1 MTVSDAH
8 SFDGSSFEPLRAKR
22 GWIVALG
29 VIYLLAGIVALSSVA
44 LATVVS
50 VFIVGIAMLV
60 AGVAEVINAFQMK
73 SWSKFLLWV
82 LLGSLYVAA
91 GILAFE
97 NPLLTAKALTLLLS
111 LSLLASG
118 ITKIILAFSMK
129 VGSSWLV
136 FLSGLITVIVGA
148 VILAHWPVESLYVL
162 GIFLGVD
169 LVVTGAGWISIGL
182 GLKNR
187 V

>member
-1 MTVSDAH
+1 VTTV
-8 SFDGSSFEPLRAKR
+8 
-22 GWIVALG
+22 
-29 VIYLLAGIVALSSVA
+29 
-44 LATVVS
+44 
-50 VFIVGIAMLV
+50 LV
-60 AGVAEVINAFQMK
+60 AEDDEDILLLVATRLKRDGFDVLTARTGEEALELVRERRPELAVLDIGMPPPDGLEVVRRIREDPALNATR
-73 SWSKFLLWV
+73 LL
-82 LLGSLYVAA
+82 
-91 GILAFE
+91 
-97 NPLLTAKALTLLLS
+97 LLTAKALTLLLS

-136 FLSGLITVIVGA
+136 FLSGLITAIVGA

-169 LVVTGAGWISIGL
+169 LVVTGAGWIAIGL
-182 GLKNR
+182 GLKSR

>member
-1 MTVSDAH
+1 VTVSDAH
-8 SFDGSSFEPLRAKR
+8 ALDHSPGGPLRAKS

-29 VIYLLAGIVALSSVA
+29 VVYLLAGIVALSSVA
-44 LATVVS
+44 LATAVS

-60 AGVAEVINAFQMK
+60 AGVAEVLNAFQMK
-73 SWSKFLLWV
+73 SWNKFLLWA
-82 LLGSLYVAA
+82 LLGGLYIAA

-97 NPLLTAKALTLLLS
+97 DPLLTAKALTLLLS

-118 ITKIILAFSMK
+118 ITKILLVFSMK
-129 VGSSWLV
+129 VGGSWLV

-148 VILAHWPVESLYVL
+148 VILAHWPFESLYVL

-169 LVVTGAGWISIGL
+169 LVVTGAGWISIGF
-182 GLKNR
+182 GLKSR